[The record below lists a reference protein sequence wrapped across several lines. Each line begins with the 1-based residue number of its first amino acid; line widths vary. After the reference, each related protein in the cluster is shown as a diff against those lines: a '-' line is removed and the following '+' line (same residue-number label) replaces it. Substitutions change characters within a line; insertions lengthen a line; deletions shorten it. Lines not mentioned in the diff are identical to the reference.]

1 MEEEQ
6 NECNVNE
13 GDAPSSA
20 MDNAH
25 KDLFVPEFKAT
36 IPTHMMKGLNDHNKF
51 VMEQLSLV
59 KNQNT
64 WQTHTISKIYKYTRH
79 INDKV
84 LDLEQFRQRML
95 LEIELDEKW
104 KSREDKYNKAKRVLL
119 IAFLALI
126 YPIYIFL
133 IEQIGLDK
141 LIEGFINVGI

>member
-1 MEEEQ
+1 M
-6 NECNVNE
+6 
-13 GDAPSSA
+13 DA
-20 MDNAH
+20 AH
-25 KDLFVPEFKAT
+25 KDLFVPEFKGT
-36 IPTHMMKGLNDHNKF
+36 IPSHMMKNLSEHNKF
-51 VMEQLSLV
+51 VLEQLSLV

-84 LDLEQFRQRML
+84 LDLEHFRQRML

-104 KSREDKYNKAKRVLL
+104 KIREEKYNKAKK
-119 IAFLALI
+119 IAVILFLALL

-133 IEQIGLDK
+133 VDQIGLDK